1 MKEILS
7 RYYCDRCGK
16 EIPKKKSSELRIG
29 GCAMTIQICT
39 DRWNYI
45 DFCDSCKDS
54 WNYIDLCDSCIDSLE
69 KWFLMRGD
77 RNGKT

>member
-1 MKEILS
+1 MKEILA

-16 EIPKKKSSELRIG
+16 EIPNKKSNELVIA
-29 GCAMTIQICT
+29 GCSVAIQICT
-39 DRWNYI
+39 EG
-45 DFCDSCKDS
+45 

-77 RNGKT
+77 NNGKA